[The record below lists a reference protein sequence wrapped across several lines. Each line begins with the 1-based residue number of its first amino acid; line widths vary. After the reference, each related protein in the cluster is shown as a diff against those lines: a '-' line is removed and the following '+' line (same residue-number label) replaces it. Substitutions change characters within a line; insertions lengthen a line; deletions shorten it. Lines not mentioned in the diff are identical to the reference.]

1 MTRYRIGVRAPDVLV
16 PQRPGARRHGHG
28 TQPAERSW
36 TEHLLELTRA
46 RIAEACTEPG
56 NAPVGAPYPFNP
68 DAEEA
73 TRP

>member
-1 MTRYRIGVRAPDVLV
+1 MTRYRIGDRTPDVV
-16 PQRPGARRHGHG
+16 MPQRPGARRHGHG
-28 TQPAERSW
+28 PQPGEVAW
-36 TEHLLELTRA
+36 TERLLAASRA
-46 RIAEACTEPG
+46 RILAGCTEPG